1 MAVNANII
9 AGATPRPAIF
19 ELRLPWV
26 WTFLAIIA
34 VVGSL
39 SFLYIRMSDQV
50 SAANSYVLRLE
61 AQLRSEQAYGDSL
74 RADIAQ
80 MQTMEQLA
88 TSATSRLRMRE
99 ASSQG
104 VAYVTAPE
112 AIARAGTAP
121 NGRSGQVVAASS
133 LADRP
138 GQTTGLQA
146 IAGRSVQSQASW
158 WETIAVALAPARVA
172 ASEGETRR

>member
-1 MAVNANII
+1 MAVNTNII
-9 AGATPRPAIF
+9 AGATPRPIIF
-19 ELRLPWV
+19 DLRLPWV
-26 WTFLAIIA
+26 WTFLAVIA

-50 SAANSYVLRLE
+50 SGANSYVLRLE
-61 AQLRSEQAYGDSL
+61 AQLRSEQAQGDSL

-80 MQTMEQLA
+80 MQTVEQLTTA
-88 TSATSRLRMRE
+88 AKSRLRMRE

-112 AIARAGTAP
+112 AIARAGMAA
-121 NGRSGQVVAASS
+121 NSRSGQVVTASS

-138 GQTTGLQA
+138 GQVTGRQA
-146 IAGRSVQSQASW
+146 IAGRAIQAQTSI
-158 WETIAVALAPARVA
+158 WEIIAAVLAPDKAA